1 MNDTHKYDDIINLP
15 HHVSASHPQMSL
27 LDRAAQFSPFAAL
40 TGHDAAIRETQRLTE
55 EWVDLDEDEKKLLD
69 EKLQMIRESLSVGKD
84 EHSLPEI
91 IFTYFKP
98 DEKKS
103 GGAYL
108 SAQGKVRKIDE
119 YSHQVILEDGT
130 ALAIEY
136 IVGIEGELFR
146 GYEDLVYEV
155 DR

>member
-1 MNDTHKYDDIINLP
+1 MSDTHKYDDIIYLP

-40 TGHDAAIRETQRLTE
+40 TGHDAAIKETQRLTE
-55 EWVDLDEDEKKLLD
+55 EWVELDEDEKRLLD
-69 EKLQMIRESLSVGKD
+69 EKLQIIRESLFSRKD
-84 EHSLPEI
+84 GHNLPEI

-103 GGAYL
+103 GGAYF
-108 SAQGKVRKIDE
+108 SIQGKVKKIDE

-130 ALAIEY
+130 ALSIEH
-136 IVGIEGELFR
+136 IVGIEGEMM
-146 GYEDLVYEV
+146 
-155 DR
+155 